1 MVPYMKA
8 LKPSVLLLALLWL
21 VCAGTWAFVLYMATV
36 VSSTVLNT
44 LQQIVDLAQ
53 MG

>member
-1 MVPYMKA
+1 MKA
-8 LKPSVLLLALLWL
+8 LKPSVLVLVLLWL
-21 VCAGTWAFVLYMATV
+21 ACATTWAFVLYIATV

-44 LQQIVDLAQ
+44 LQQIVELAQ